1 MARGEFGSDR
11 GAAGGIGHT
20 VAKSNNA
27 IPGLLTIYDSPF
39 TIYQTMKLDD
49 IKESALMAFDT
60 LRANKLRSS
69 LTILGVSVGVITVI
83 FMVSIIQGLNKAFA
97 EQVESLGSNT
107 IFVSKFEPSFGRPP
121 GPEEIHR
128 KDLTME
134 DAEAIRM
141 EAPSIAGVS
150 PVNRMLAVTARFQDK
165 QTDTPV
171 MFGVTPYYEFVHTQY
186 VARGRFIKDLDMDN
200 RDNIVVIGVDVARA
214 LFPYEDPLDKDI
226 RINGNPY
233 HVVGVMEPL
242 GNFFGQSRDNS
253 LFIPITTFDKYYPD
267 RPFPET
273 VFFMVVRPHS
283 RAFVKSAIDE
293 MTDVLRRRR
302 RVPLNAPN
310 NFGIS
315 SQDSLLDIY
324 NQLTGATALVLTAIS
339 FVALMI
345 GGIGVMNIM
354 LVSVTERTK
363 EIGVR
368 KAVGATRANILA
380 QFLIEAVVLTA
391 IGGLAGLAVGELLA
405 FIINRYSPLPAYV
418 PLWAIGVGVGISA
431 AVGIVFGL
439 WPAWKAAR
447 LDPIEALRW
456 E

>member
-1 MARGEFGSDR
+1 MR
-11 GAAGGIGHT
+11 
-20 VAKSNNA
+20 
-27 IPGLLTIYDSPF
+27 
-39 TIYQTMKLDD
+39 LDD
-49 IKESALMAFDT
+49 VKESALMAFDT
-60 LRANKLRSS
+60 LRANKLRSA

-107 IFVSKFEPSFGRPP
+107 IFISKFDPGFGRPP
-121 GPEEIHR
+121 GPDEIHR
-128 KDLTME
+128 KDLTVE
-134 DAEAIRM
+134 DAEALRT
-141 EAPSIAGVS
+141 EAPSVAGAS
-150 PVNRMLAVTARFQDK
+150 PVKRMIAVTARFQDK
-165 QTDTPV
+165 QTDTPIL
-171 MFGVTPYYEFVHTQY
+171 FGVTPYYEFVHTQY

-200 RDNIVVIGVDVARA
+200 RDNVVIIGVDVARA
-214 LFPYEDPLDKDI
+214 LFPYEDPLEKDI
-226 RINGNPY
+226 RIAGNPY
-233 HVVGVMEPL
+233 HVIGVMEPL

-253 LFIPITTFDKYYPD
+253 LFIPITTFEKYYPD

-273 VFFMVVRPHS
+273 VFFIVVRPHS
-283 RAFVKSAIDE
+283 RAVVKSAMDE
-293 MTDVLRRRR
+293 MTDILRRRR

-310 NFGIS
+310 NFGMS

-368 KAVGATRANILA
+368 KAVGATRANILS

-391 IGGLAGLAVGELLA
+391 IGGLAGLAIGELLA
-405 FIINRYSPLPAYV
+405 VIINKYSPLPAHV

>member
-1 MARGEFGSDR
+1 MR
-11 GAAGGIGHT
+11 
-20 VAKSNNA
+20 
-27 IPGLLTIYDSPF
+27 
-39 TIYQTMKLDD
+39 LDD
-49 IKESALMAFDT
+49 IKESSLMAIDT

-69 LTILGVSVGVITVI
+69 LTILGVSVGVITII

-97 EQVESLGSNT
+97 DQVESLGSNT
-107 IFVSKFEPSFGRPP
+107 IFVSKFDPGFGRPP

-128 KDLTME
+128 KDLTMD
-134 DAEAIRM
+134 DAEALRR

-150 PVNRMLAVTARFQDK
+150 PIHRMIAVTTRYQNK
-165 QTDTPV
+165 QTDTPIL
-171 MFGVTPYYEFVHTQY
+171 FGVTPYYEFVHSQY

-200 RDNIVVIGVDVARA
+200 RDNVCIIGVDVVRA
-214 LFPYEDPLDKDI
+214 LFPYEDPIGKEV
-226 RINGNPY
+226 RIDGTPY
-233 HVVGVMEPL
+233 FVIGVMEPL

-253 LFIPITTFDKYYPD
+253 LFIPVTTFDKYYSEK
-267 RPFPET
+267 PFPIV
-273 VFFMVVRPHS
+273 VFFIIVRPQS
-283 RAFVKSAIDE
+283 RAYVKSAVDE
-293 MTDVLRRRR
+293 ITDILRRRR
-302 RVPLNAPN
+302 RVPINEKN

-368 KAVGATRANILA
+368 KAVGATRFNILS

-391 IGGLAGLAVGELLA
+391 IGGLTGLAIGEVLA
-405 FIINRYSPLPAYV
+405 FLINRYSPLPAYV
-418 PLWAIGVGVGISA
+418 PLWAIGVGIGVSA

>member
-1 MARGEFGSDR
+1 MLAF
-11 GAAGGIGHT
+11 
-20 VAKSNNA
+20 
-27 IPGLLTIYDSPF
+27 
-39 TIYQTMKLDD
+39 DD
-49 IKESALMAFDT
+49 VKESARMALDT
-60 LRANKLRSS
+60 LRTNKLRSS
-69 LTILGVSVGVITVI
+69 LTILGVSVGVVTVI
-83 FMVSIIQGLNKAFA
+83 FMVSIIQGLNRAFA
-97 EQVESLGSNT
+97 EQIESLGSNT

-121 GPEEIHR
+121 NPEEVHR

-134 DAEAIRM
+134 DAEALR

-150 PVNRMLAVTARFQDK
+150 PIHRMIAATARYQDK
-165 QTDTPV
+165 QTDTPIIL
-171 MFGVTPYYEFVHTQY
+171 GVTPYYEFVHTQY
-186 VARGRFIKDLDMDN
+186 VATGRFIGDIDMQDRAN
-200 RDNIVVIGVDVARA
+200 VCVLGVDVMRA
-214 LFPYEDPLDKDI
+214 LFPYENAVDKEI

-233 HVVGVMEPL
+233 RVIGVMEPL

-253 LFIPITTFDKYYPD
+253 IFMPITTFDKYYPD
-267 RPFPET
+267 RPFPEV
-273 VFFMVVRPHS
+273 VFFIIVRPQS
-283 RAFVKSAIDE
+283 RAQVKSAIDE
-293 MTDVLRRRR
+293 MTDILRRRR
-302 RVPLNAPN
+302 RVPPNMPN

-315 SQDSLLDIY
+315 SQDSLLDVY

-363 EIGVR
+363 EIGIR
-368 KAVGATRANILA
+368 KAVGATKINILS

-391 IGGLAGLAVGELLA
+391 IGGLLGLIVGEIASLLM
-405 FIINRYSPLPAYV
+405 NRYSPLPAFV
-418 PLWAIGVGVGISA
+418 PLWAIAMGIGISA

>member
-1 MARGEFGSDR
+1 MTLE
-11 GAAGGIGHT
+11 
-20 VAKSNNA
+20 
-27 IPGLLTIYDSPF
+27 
-39 TIYQTMKLDD
+39 D

-69 LTILGVSVGVITVI
+69 LTILGVSVGVVTVI

-97 EQVESLGSNT
+97 DQIETLGSNT
-107 IFVSKFEPSFGRPP
+107 IFISKFEPSFGKPP
-121 GPEEIHR
+121 GPDEIHR
-128 KDLTME
+128 KDLTMD
-134 DAEAIRM
+134 DAEALRR

-150 PVNRMLAVTARFQDK
+150 PLHRKLSSTARYQEK
-165 QTDTPV
+165 ETTTPILI
-171 MFGVTPYYEFVHTQY
+171 GVTPYYEFVHTQY
-186 VARGRFIKDLDMDN
+186 VASGRFVNDIDMQDRSN
-200 RDNIVVIGVDVARA
+200 VAILGVDVKRA
-214 LFPYEDPLDKDI
+214 LFPYEDPIDKEL

-233 HVVGVMEPL
+233 RVIGVMEPL

-253 LFIPITTFDKYYPD
+253 IFIPITTFDKYYAEG
-267 RPFPET
+267 PFPEV
-273 VFFMVVRPHS
+273 VFFMVVRPQS
-283 RAFVKSAIDE
+283 RAYVKTAMDE
-293 MTDVLRRRR
+293 ITDILRRRR
-302 RVPLNAPN
+302 RVPLGAKND
-310 NFGIS
+310 FGVS
-315 SQDSLLDIY
+315 SQDSLLDVY
-324 NQLTGATALVLTAIS
+324 NQLTGATALVLTSIS

-368 KAVGATRANILA
+368 KAVGATRLNILS

-391 IGGLAGLAVGELLA
+391 IGGLAGLAVGEVASLLM
-405 FIINRYSPLPAYV
+405 NKYSPLPAYV
-418 PLWAIGVGVGISA
+418 PLWAIAVGVGISA

-447 LDPIEALRW
+447 LNPIDALRW

>member
-1 MARGEFGSDR
+1 MGR
-11 GAAGGIGHT
+11 
-20 VAKSNNA
+20 
-27 IPGLLTIYDSPF
+27 LLLPF
-39 TIYQTMKLDD
+39 TIYHSPFTSFMRLDD
-49 IKESALMAFDT
+49 VKESALMAFET
-60 LRANKLRSS
+60 LRANKLRSA

-107 IFVSKFEPSFGRPP
+107 IFISKFDPGFGRPP

-128 KDLTME
+128 KDLTVE
-134 DAEAIRM
+134 DAEALRT
-141 EAPSIAGVS
+141 EAPSVAGAS
-150 PVNRMLAVTARFQDK
+150 PVKRMIAVTARYQDK
-165 QTDTPV
+165 QTDTPI

-200 RDNIVVIGVDVARA
+200 RDNVVIIGVDVARA
-214 LFPYEDPLDKDI
+214 LFPYEDPLEKDI
-226 RINGNPY
+226 RIAGNPY
-233 HVVGVMEPL
+233 HVIGVMEPL

-273 VFFMVVRPHS
+273 VFFIVARPHS
-283 RAFVKSAIDE
+283 RAVVKSAMDE

-310 NFGIS
+310 NFGMS

-368 KAVGATRANILA
+368 KAVGATRANILS
-380 QFLIEAVVLTA
+380 QFLIEAVVLTG
-391 IGGLAGLAVGELLA
+391 IGGLAGLAVGELMA
-405 FIINRYSPLPAYV
+405 VIINKYSPLPAHV